1 MRTFTWKVRK
11 DLTREPQLNVKVVQ
25 FGDGYEQR
33 QKTVLGNRVM
43 SKFSFTFKAKAATAD
58 AAYTFLL
65 DHMGV
70 EPFLWTPPTQPNAIT
85 VVCDDFRYTQYDGIN
100 HQISGTFREVKN

>member
-43 SKFSFTFKAKAATAD
+43 SKFSFMLLRQKLQIAD
-58 AAYTFLL
+58 AAVIFKLIAMGRAFL
-65 DHMGV
+65 
-70 EPFLWTPPTQPNAIT
+70 TPPTPSSAIT
-85 VVCDDFRYTQYDGIN
+85 VVCDDFRYTQ
-100 HQISGTFREVKN
+100 

>member
-1 MRTFTWKVRK
+1 M
-11 DLTREPQLNVKVVQ
+11 TREPQLNVKVVQ

-33 QKTVLGNRVM
+33 QKTVLGNRVT

-58 AAYTFLL
+58 AAYAFLI

-70 EPFLWTPPTQPNAIT
+70 EPFLWTPPTQSTAIT

-100 HQISGTFREVKN
+100 HQIRGTFREVKN

>member
-70 EPFLWTPPTQPNAIT
+70 EPFLWTPPTQSRP
-85 VVCDDFRYTQYDGIN
+85 
-100 HQISGTFREVKN
+100 